1 MIQIRNFNWKKLA
14 LTSTLI
20 LGGILIL
27 MAVFPVFFK
36 EKTNKLVR
44 DYLNQQV
51 TTDVSFNNIQ
61 LTFFRQFPTLTI
73 SVDGFYLQGASG
85 FKQDTLLF
93 AQEISF
99 GVNLLSVFGD
109 QVQINKIFLNRA
121 RINIL
126 RDVYGNGNFEIFEKE
141 NASDTDDIQESGN
154 SLEVNIQQIKVNSS
168 SFLYQDTDLGFI
180 CHADDFNYKGKG
192 NFSASV
198 MELVSNLEIGHFDL
212 IYGEIV
218 YLDRKKVKANLRTK
232 IDTES
237 TSLYFERNS
246 LHINEMPVEFIGKLE
261 FIPGG
266 YDLNFV
272 LESVDTDLKEILSLI
287 PESLGPWLKNTRV
300 RGKGD
305 LRASF
310 QGLYL
315 PDEGQ
320 IPNLIMSLNLKDGL
334 IRHQGAPEPMEN
346 INFDLRITIPSL
358 LVENTILY
366 LDTLS
371 MRLGNGYMRGKL
383 LLEGFD
389 PANINS
395 SLDVK
400 MNLSRLNQA
409 LGIDALDLRGY
420 LSLDF
425 RAKGIYST
433 EQIPH
438 SYRQQ
443 EYRTASF
450 PVFDLKSQLE
460 NGFIQWRDMPVPIE
474 DMAWKF
480 HIQGRDSDFRNI
492 SLDLDQLQFQI
503 LGQKTSGNLHLANL
517 SSLGIDGNLNSS
529 FDLGLIEQIYPLE
542 EGFDFG
548 GELLIDFKAKGNY
561 HPEKKEVPV
570 IHTAIAL
577 KNGLIRTPYSEEGV
591 IDLSLMLDIHND
603 KGSYSDLKFFLHPV
617 SFTFADHPF
626 SFIANLENLEDISYN
641 LQSKGRID
649 LGKLYRTFGEEGFDL
664 DGYLIT
670 DFNLRGLQSDAMEGR
685 IRNLENNGKISF
697 EKIKLHADFLPLPIN
712 IHEGELRFEQD
723 KLFLEN
729 LKTSYFRNEFSAEGF
744 LFNLVAYLT
753 DESEPLKGNLRINS
767 PSLHLE
773 DFLFYHTDEVPQ
785 VDSVGHAFGVIMLP
799 ENIFFELNA
808 KVGEI
813 HIDSLVLQNFTGNLK
828 IKEGKLLMEKTAF
841 NLIGAQFNME
851 GSYIPENPFKATYT
865 YQLETKSFDIN
876 RAYHEIP
883 MFREMVP
890 AAAYAKGSA
899 FLNYRLAGRLN
910 ENMEPVYTSITGEGI
925 LGLENVNLKGF
936 RLMNSIAK
944 RTDNDELQDPNLR
957 QVQIRSRIA
966 NNIIT
971 IERTRMR
978 IAGFRPRFEGQVSL
992 DGDMSIAF
1000 RLGLPPLGILGIPIR
1015 ITGNS
1020 EDFKMEI
1027 GKITEGD
1034 ELEETIDNEEVEDN
1048 VEKEVHLLNL
1058 PLL

>member
-1 MIQIRNFNWKKLA
+1 MMEKRNFNWKKLA
-14 LTSTLI
+14 RTSALT
-20 LGGILIL
+20 LGAILIL
-27 MAVFPVFFK
+27 MVLFPVFFK
-36 EKTNKLVR
+36 EKTNKLVS
-44 DYLNQQV
+44 DFLNQQV
-51 TTDVSFNNIQ
+51 TTEVSFNNIQ
-61 LTFFRQFPTLTI
+61 LTFFRQFPSLTV
-73 SVDGFYLQGASG
+73 SLDGFHLQGATG
-85 FKQDTLLF
+85 FEQDTLLF
-93 AQEISF
+93 AKEISF
-99 GVNLLSVFGD
+99 GVSLFSLFGD
-109 QVQINKIFLNRA
+109 QMEINKIFLDRA

-126 RDVYGNGNFEIFEKE
+126 RDAQGNGNFEIFEKE
-141 NASDTDDIQESGN
+141 EAGDDDEIQESGS
-154 SLEVNIQQIKVNSS
+154 SLEVNIQQIKVNRSG
-168 SFLYQDTDLGFI
+168 FMYQDTDLGFI
-180 CHADDFNYKGKG
+180 CHAEDFNYKGKG

-198 MELVSNLEIGHFDL
+198 LELISNLEIGHFDL
-212 IYGEIV
+212 MYDDIV

-246 LHINEMPVEFIGKLE
+246 LRINQMPVEFIGKLE

-272 LESVDTDLKEILSLI
+272 LESVDTDFKEMLSLI
-287 PESLGPWLKNTRV
+287 PESLGPWLQNTRV

-320 IPNLIMSLNLKDGL
+320 IPNLIMSLNLKEGL
-334 IRHQGAPEPMEN
+334 IRHQGAPEAMEN

-358 LVENTILY
+358 IVEHTILDM
-366 LDTLS
+366 DTLS
-371 MRLGNGYMRGKL
+371 MQLGKGYIRSKFLM
-383 LLEGFD
+383 EGFD
-389 PANINS
+389 PANISS

-400 MNLSRLNQA
+400 MDLSLLNQA

-425 RAKGIYST
+425 RANGIYST
-433 EQIPH
+433 EKITH
-438 SYRQQ
+438 SYRHQ
-443 EYRTASF
+443 EYRTASV

-460 NGFIQWRDMPVPIE
+460 NAFIQWKDMPVPIE
-474 DMAWKF
+474 DMAWKL
-480 HIQGRDSDFRNI
+480 HIQGRDSDYRNI
-492 SLDLDQLQFQI
+492 SLDLDQLQFQV

-517 SSLGIDGNLNSS
+517 GSLGIDGNLNSS
-529 FDLGLIEQIYPLE
+529 FDLGLIKQIYPLE

-561 HPEKKEVPV
+561 LPEKKEVPV

-577 KNGLIRTPYSEEGV
+577 KNGLIRTPYTEEEV
-591 IDLSLMLDIHND
+591 RDLNLLLDIHND
-603 KGSYSDLKFFLHPV
+603 KGSFSDLKFYLHPV

-649 LGKLYRTFGEEGFDL
+649 LGKLYRTFGVEGYDL

-670 DFNLRGLQSDAMEGR
+670 DFDLRGLQSDALEGR
-685 IRNLENNGKISF
+685 IRNLENKGTISF
-697 EKIKLHADFLPLPIN
+697 EKIKLHADFLPMPID

-729 LKTSYFRNEFSAEGF
+729 LKTSYFRNEFRAEGF
-744 LFNLVAYLT
+744 LFNLIAYLT

-767 PSLHLE
+767 PSLHLG
-773 DFLFYHTDEVPQ
+773 DFLFYQTDEVPQ
-785 VDSVGHAFGVIMLP
+785 VDSVGNAQGVIMLP

-808 KVGEI
+808 KVDEI
-813 HIDSLVLQNFTGNLK
+813 HFDSLVLQNFTGNLK
-828 IKEGKLLMEKTAF
+828 IKDGNLLMEKTAF

-851 GSYIPENPFKATYT
+851 GSYMPANPFKATFT

-883 MFREMVP
+883 MFRELVP
-890 AAAYAKGSA
+890 AAAYANGKA
-899 FLNYRLAGRLN
+899 FLNYQLAGRLN
-910 ENMEPVYTSITGEGI
+910 ENMEPVYPSITGGGI
-925 LGLENVNLKGF
+925 LVLEDVNLKGF

-944 RTDNDELQDPNLR
+944 QTDNDELQDPNLR

-1020 EDFKMEI
+1020 EDFKMEV

-1034 ELEETIDNEEVEDN
+1034 ELEETIDTEEDEEVE
-1048 VEKEVHLLNL
+1048 EKEEHLINL